1 MRITVLLVTLAA
13 LAACG
18 RSAVV
23 RSAPPPTPVA
33 APAEAPLILQGSIT
47 YPEKVAMA
55 PNVVVRIT
63 VVDVTSDGDTGTVT
77 SMELLPEG
85 KQVPL
90 AYRLEA
96 KRSLFKPG
104 HRYQVNVRITEGKVL
119 RFITKKAHPLNVDQL
134 PSRFDI
140 LVNAVPQRLW

>member
-1 MRITVLLVTLAA
+1 MRTTALLIAFVTLT
-13 LAACG
+13 ACG

-23 RSAPPPTPVA
+23 RSEPSTAVA
-33 APAEAPLILQGSIT
+33 VPDAQVVLQGSIT

-63 VVDVTSDGDTGTVT
+63 LVDVTNDGDTSVVT
-77 SMELLPEG
+77 STDLLPQG

-96 KRSLFKPG
+96 RRSLFKAG
-104 HRYQVNVRITEGKVL
+104 RRYQVNVRITEGKVL
-119 RFITKKAHPLNVDQL
+119 RFITKKAHPLDIDRV
-134 PSRFDI
+134 PARFDI

>member
-1 MRITVLLVTLAA
+1 MRITALLVILATLT
-13 LAACG
+13 ACS

-23 RSAPPPTPVA
+23 RPAPSTPVA
-33 APAEAPLILQGSIT
+33 APEAQVVLQGSIT

-55 PNVVVRIT
+55 SNVVVRIT
-63 VVDVTSDGDTGTVT
+63 VVDLTNDGDTSVVT
-77 SMELLPEG
+77 STDLLPEG

-96 KRSLFKPG
+96 KRSLFKTG

-119 RFITKKAHPLNVDQL
+119 RFITKKAHPLDIDRV
-134 PSRFDI
+134 PARFDI

>member
-1 MRITVLLVTLAA
+1 MRITALLVTLTI
-13 LAACG
+13 LTACG
-18 RSAVV
+18 RSTVV
-23 RSAPPPTPVA
+23 RSTPPPPVVV
-33 APAEAPLILQGSIT
+33 PEAQVVLQGSIT

-55 PNVVVRIT
+55 PNVLVRIT
-63 VVDVTSDGDTGTVT
+63 VVDVTNDGDTNVVT
-77 SMELLPEG
+77 STDLLPEG

-96 KRSLFKPG
+96 KRSLFKSG

-119 RFITKKAHPLNVDQL
+119 RFITKKAHPLDIGSV
-134 PSRFDI
+134 PARFDI

>member
-1 MRITVLLVTLAA
+1 MRITALLVILATLT
-13 LAACG
+13 ACS

-23 RSAPPPTPVA
+23 RPDPSAPVTAPP
-33 APAEAPLILQGSIT
+33 EAQVVLQGSIT

-55 PNVVVRIT
+55 PDVVVRIT
-63 VVDVTSDGDTGTVT
+63 VVDLTNDGDTSVVT
-77 SMELLPEG
+77 STDLLPEG

-90 AYRLEA
+90 PYRLQA
-96 KRSLFKPG
+96 KRSLFKTG

-119 RFITKKAHPLNVDQL
+119 RFITKKAHPLDIDRV
-134 PSRFDI
+134 PARFDI

>member
-1 MRITVLLVTLAA
+1 MRITALLVTLIT
-13 LAACG
+13 LTACG
-18 RSAVV
+18 RSTVV
-23 RSAPPPTPVA
+23 RSTPPTPVA
-33 APAEAPLILQGSIT
+33 APESQVVLQGNIT

-63 VVDVTSDGDTGTVT
+63 VVDLTNDGDTSVVT
-77 SMELLPEG
+77 STDLLPEG

-119 RFITKKAHPLNVDQL
+119 RFITKKAHPLDIDRM

>member
-1 MRITVLLVTLAA
+1 MRITVLLVTVAA

-18 RSAVV
+18 RGAVV
-23 RSAPPPTPVA
+23 RSAPPPASVA
-33 APAEAPLILQGSIT
+33 APAEAPFVLQGSIT

-63 VVDVTSDGDTGTVT
+63 VVDVTSDGDTGIVAST
-77 SMELLPEG
+77 ELLPEG

-96 KRSLFKPG
+96 KRSLFKKG

-119 RFITKKAHPLNVDQL
+119 RFITKKAHPLNVDQV
-134 PSRFDI
+134 PSRFDV